1 MRTNDPIPQEDP
13 LIEMGYEPTDVGMK
27 GIGRA
32 GILFFGFTVFSFA
45 IVFLGFKFFGLDASA
60 NEADKARATV
70 IPFDGQK
77 LPPNTPVLQGNVT
90 AKTDIHDMRQ
100 AENESLDHYKWINR
114 DRGLVQIPID
124 RAISLLS
131 QRGLPKIGAGMAA
144 ESKGTTAPEVLR
156 AEEAAKKEG
165 IAP

>member
-13 LIEMGYEPTDVGMK
+13 LVEMGYEPTDVGMK

-32 GILFFGFTVFSFA
+32 GIFFFGFTVFSFA
-45 IVFLGFKFFGLDASA
+45 VVFLGFKFFGLDAGA
-60 NEADKARATV
+60 AAADKARSTA

-100 AENESLDHYKWINR
+100 AERDGLEHYKWIDR
-114 DRGLVQIPID
+114 DKGIVQIPVD
-124 RAISLLS
+124 RAIALIAE
-131 QRGLPKIGAGMAA
+131 RGLPKTGSGMEAK
-144 ESKGTTAPEVLR
+144 SKGTTAPEVLR
-156 AEEAAKKEG
+156 ANEAAKQEG